1 MKACFQSLSFL
12 LAGLVP
18 ASAAFPALS
27 LEMVV
32 DKQIQSPT
40 TITHAGDGSGRIFV
54 GEQRGRIHVLR
65 DDHLLPTPFLDLSA
79 KLVTERTNFDER
91 GLLGLAF
98 HPGFGQAGHPGHRR
112 FYVFYSAPSPNA
124 PGISS
129 QPVDCRSV
137 IEEYR
142 VSATHPD
149 QADPASGRIL
159 LSFDKPQFNH
169 NGGQLAFGPDGF
181 LYFGTGDGGGSNDN
195 QAGHTGG
202 STTRPTNA
210 LGNAQD
216 LNSWMGKIHRIDPL
230 GNNAPG
236 GQYGIPSDNP
246 HPSGT
251 RPEIWC
257 HGLRNP
263 WRFCFDSITGRL
275 FCADVGQGNIEE
287 VNLISKGGNHG
298 WRNREG
304 SSVLQLAI
312 DAPPLTGT
320 VIEPIAQYAHP
331 NVTIGNPPL
340 PQYGISITGGV
351 LYRGSAIP
359 AMQGMYLFGDYSL
372 DGNNPSANLLGLEE
386 TPSGWTLSKPSI
398 AGGNPIPWFIQTF
411 GEDESGEIL
420 VGTKLNR
427 PPSAMVNGYPAGA
440 LLRIVTHTPPPPSR
454 RKSWESAHFLTGSYV
469 DPDADPDADGVP
481 NLLEY
486 AWDRHPLSADRSPDA
501 LACRS
506 ENGSWTVSFDRDPR
520 ASDLTYILERSTDLS
535 SWTPALTIGAGLPPA
550 GPPFTGESAVPGHAF
565 LLRVSCSFPENPPG
579 TFMRLRVARP

>member
-1 MKACFQSLSFL
+1 MKACPLLLTGLLSGL
-12 LAGLVP
+12 LP

-40 TITHAGDGSGRIFV
+40 AIAHAGDGSGRIFV
-54 GEQRGRIHVLR
+54 CEQRGRIHIVRGGYLQ
-65 DDHLLPTPFLDLSA
+65 PTPFLDLSA

-98 HPGFGQAGHPGHRR
+98 HPAFGQAGHPGHRR

-124 PGISS
+124 PGITSN
-129 QPVDCRSV
+129 PVDCRSV

-142 VSATHPD
+142 VSTANPD
-149 QADPASGRIL
+149 LADPASGRIL

-195 QAGHTGG
+195 QAGHSGG
-202 STTRPTNA
+202 STARPTNA

-216 LNSWMGKIHRIDPL
+216 LTSWMGKIHRIDPL
-230 GNNAPG
+230 GSNAPG
-236 GQYGIPSDNP
+236 GQYGIPADNP
-246 HPSGT
+246 FPNGA

-263 WRFCFDSITGRL
+263 WRFSFDRTTGRL
-275 FCADVGQGNIEE
+275 FCADVGQGNVEE
-287 VNLISKGGNHG
+287 VDLIAKGGNHG

-304 SSVLQLAI
+304 STVLQFAI

-331 NVTIGNPPL
+331 NVVIGSPPL

-359 AMQGMYLFGDYSL
+359 AMQGMYLFGDYSV
-372 DGNNPSANLLGLEE
+372 DGVNPSANLLGLEE
-386 TPSGWTLSKPSI
+386 GPSGWTLSKPSI
-398 AGGNPIPWFIQTF
+398 AGGNPVPWFIQTF

-420 VGTKLNR
+420 VGAKLNR
-427 PPSAMVNGYPAGA
+427 PPSAMVGGYPAGA
-440 LLRIVTHTPPPPSR
+440 LLRIVTDPPPPPTR
-454 RKSWESAHFLTGSYV
+454 RRTWESAHFLIGSQV
-469 DPDADPDADGVP
+469 PPGADPDADGVA

-486 AWDRHPLSADRSPDA
+486 AWDRHPRSADRDPDA
-501 LACRS
+501 FACRM
-506 ENGSWTVSFDRDPR
+506 ENGSWTVTFDRDPR
-520 ASDLTYILERSTDLS
+520 ATDLTYILERSADLS
-535 SWTPALTIGAGLPPA
+535 VWTPVLSSSAGLPPA
-550 GPPFTGESAVPGHAF
+550 GPAFTGESAVPGHAP
-565 LLRVSCSFPENPPG
+565 LLRVSCTLPGGPPG
-579 TFMRLRVARP
+579 AFVRLRVARP